1 MAAPHGPG
9 DGLDPGPDDGLIH
22 GRGQGRA
29 GATADGRAGA
39 PDEGQP
45 APLAVPGRRGGPGPF
60 VTFIEY
66 ERPDGLVARWDS
78 RRHRKQSV
86 HRVGVADH
94 TWWAPSARGWWLA
107 ILFMVGSA
115 LFALGAVPGYAGLV
129 GIRPDSVTFFVGS
142 LFFTAA
148 GFLQYRESV
157 DAGVEDRPHGWGK
170 VFVYRPRQIDWW
182 ACGIQ
187 LIGTL
192 YFNVSTGY
200 AMQQDLTAQLARQH
214 VWRPD
219 VVGSVCFLV
228 ASGLAW
234 FEVCH
239 GWLAW
244 TPGSLSWWITALNLV
259 GSVAFGVSAVAAFI
273 VPSTGQL
280 WHVELSNL
288 GTFVG
293 ALCFLVGAFLLLPE
307 RTAGSEPS
315 APPPLRRG
323 RGVPV

>member
-1 MAAPHGPG
+1 MAARPRTR
-9 DGLDPGPDDGLIH
+9 DDRDDDP
-22 GRGQGRA
+22 
-29 GATADGRAGA
+29 
-39 PDEGQP
+39 
-45 APLAVPGRRGGPGPF
+45 AVPSAGRQGGLGPF

-78 RRHRKQSV
+78 RRHRKESP
-86 HRVGVADH
+86 HAGGASDH
-94 TWWAPSARGWWLA
+94 TWWAPSARGWWIA

-115 LFALGAVPGYAGLV
+115 LFALGAVPGYAGSV
-129 GIRPDSVTFFVGS
+129 GVTADAVTFFVGS
-142 LFFTAA
+142 LFFTSA

-157 DAGVEDRPHGWGK
+157 DAGPGERAHGWGK

-182 ACGIQ
+182 ACGVQ

-192 YFNVSTGY
+192 YFNISTGH
-200 AMQQDLTAQLARQH
+200 AMQQDLTAQAAEHH

-219 VVGSVCFLV
+219 AVGSICFLV

-244 TPGSLSWWITALNLV
+244 APRSLSWWITALNLF
-259 GSVAFGVSAVAAFI
+259 GSIAFGVSAVAAFI
-273 VPSTGQL
+273 IPSTGDL
-280 WHVELSNL
+280 WNVELSNL

-307 RTAGSEPS
+307 RTGGSEPS
-315 APPPLRRG
+315 APPPPQPGSARG
-323 RGVPV
+323 TQAPDRTAPAH